1 MMNNYKYGGGIE
13 NENAEMVMNNNNQ
26 IKHHTEELEKI
37 VTPETEVPAW
47 VVSKVGRSASDLSD
61 ATHYLDGVSK
71 IKYADGGSIPNNYDG
86 KAVRHIWN
94 SWSVSQRKHFLLDH
108 NSNEVQDSYGEYRT
122 EYLSEVEIENIA
134 EVNYEDL
141 PQDIKTKVFIHTDM
155 GQYADGGSVGLV
167 KVKQVSLSG
176 GGLYEFE
183 LIHNGKKISGDVME
197 FKFKNLVGETHN
209 FDFMDV
215 KGYDWVYYTES
226 DADYISD
233 KRTSEQKEIEQKILN
248 EILKTKFADGGGVG
262 GQLRLVVGHRYIL
275 DRYNELSRGEFVPSD
290 LKQYWNVWLDE
301 IIDNE
306 YVKVSGFLD
315 NKYFKMVVKKS
326 SLLPYKQYKDGGVAY
341 NPVWAEMEAY
351 SPYSSRSEYENKK
364 EYDDLTF
371 ASKSFSKSAEILV
384 KENLMNGE
392 ICICKLRKILG
403 HEPAYPIQYVGSIK
417 LTKCFLK
424 PFYKI

>member
-1 MMNNYKYGGGIE
+1 MMNNYEYGGGIE

-71 IKYADGGSIPNNYDG
+71 IKYADGGGVGFKVGDFVKKKGSNLSLKVLEISHNKNDGKNYITIYNDVLDSTQTVNNISDYELVKYAKGSTIKGGAISRYRLVPYKEKMKGYIESVGDKQVVVESTYDGASQKAVELLYSERDFVTVDIVKLGKSVLSSKKIAKVNSQGIVKYADGGSIPNNYEG

-94 SWSVSQRKHFLLDH
+94 SWSVSQRKHFLHDH

-155 GQYADGGSVGLV
+155 GQYADGG
-167 KVKQVSLSG
+167 
-176 GGLYEFE
+176 
-183 LIHNGKKISGDVME
+183 
-197 FKFKNLVGETHN
+197 
-209 FDFMDV
+209 
-215 KGYDWVYYTES
+215 
-226 DADYISD
+226 
-233 KRTSEQKEIEQKILN
+233 
-248 EILKTKFADGGGVG
+248 
-262 GQLRLVVGHRYIL
+262 
-275 DRYNELSRGEFVPSD
+275 
-290 LKQYWNVWLDE
+290 
-301 IIDNE
+301 
-306 YVKVSGFLD
+306 
-315 NKYFKMVVKKS
+315 
-326 SLLPYKQYKDGGVAY
+326 VAY
-341 NPVWAEMEAY
+341 NPIWAEMEAY
-351 SPYSSRSEYENKK
+351 SPYSSRSEYETKK

-371 ASKSFSKSAEILV
+371 ASKSFTKSAEILV

-392 ICICKLRKILG
+392 ICISKLRKILG
-403 HEPAYPIQYVGSIK
+403 HEPSYPVQYVGSIK

>member
-94 SWSVSQRKHFLLDH
+94 SWSVSQRKHFLHDH
-108 NSNEVQDSYGEYRT
+108 SSNEVQDSYGEYRT
-122 EYLSEVEIENIA
+122 EYLSEVEIENLA

-155 GQYADGGSVGLV
+155 GQYA
-167 KVKQVSLSG
+167 
-176 GGLYEFE
+176 
-183 LIHNGKKISGDVME
+183 
-197 FKFKNLVGETHN
+197 
-209 FDFMDV
+209 
-215 KGYDWVYYTES
+215 
-226 DADYISD
+226 
-233 KRTSEQKEIEQKILN
+233 
-248 EILKTKFADGGGVG
+248 
-262 GQLRLVVGHRYIL
+262 
-275 DRYNELSRGEFVPSD
+275 
-290 LKQYWNVWLDE
+290 
-301 IIDNE
+301 
-306 YVKVSGFLD
+306 
-315 NKYFKMVVKKS
+315 
-326 SLLPYKQYKDGGVAY
+326 DGGVAY

-364 EYDDLTF
+364 EYDDLAF